1 MTRKEAGKHDPSDEM
16 NIRSP
21 EERYGG
27 EGHAGT
33 DPFARPRPGRDRT
46 GEGDSHVEMPNATV
60 DDLVQEPASA
70 PERARD
76 DSGTPGGP
84 ADPKIEQSRANQ
96 DNT

>member
-1 MTRKEAGKHDPSDEM
+1 MTRNTGEKDDSSDDI

-27 EGHAGT
+27 EGHAGS
-33 DPFARPRPGRDRT
+33 DPYARPNPGRDRT
-46 GEGDSHVEMPNATV
+46 GKGDSPDEVPNATL

-70 PERARD
+70 PERAKD

-84 ADPKIEQSRANQ
+84 ADPKTR
-96 DNT
+96 

>member
-1 MTRKEAGKHDPSDEM
+1 MARNTGENDDPSEEM

-27 EGHAGT
+27 EGHAGS
-33 DPFARPRPGRDRT
+33 DPFARPKQGQDRT
-46 GEGDSHVEMPNATV
+46 GTNDSPDEVPNATV

-70 PERARD
+70 PERAED

-84 ADPKIEQSRANQ
+84 ADPKTR
-96 DNT
+96 

>member
-1 MTRKEAGKHDPSDEM
+1 MARRTDPKDDPSKEM

-33 DPFARPRPGRDRT
+33 DPFVRPPVRDRT
-46 GEGDSHVEMPNATV
+46 GAGNSPDEVPDASV

-70 PERARD
+70 PERAKD
-76 DSGTPGGP
+76 DSWTPGGP
-84 ADPKIEQSRANQ
+84 ADPRVSKSGTQHK
-96 DNT
+96 TP

>member
-1 MTRKEAGKHDPSDEM
+1 MVRTAAGKRESSDET

-46 GEGDSHVEMPNATV
+46 GEGDSHVEVPNATV
-60 DDLVQEPASA
+60 DDLVQKPASA
-70 PERARD
+70 PERATD

-84 ADPKIEQSRANQ
+84 ADPKIEQSRATD
-96 DNT
+96 DNA

>member
-1 MTRKEAGKHDPSDEM
+1 MVRKSSENEDPSESM

-21 EERYGG
+21 AERYGG

-33 DPFARPRPGRDRT
+33 DPFAQPTRGQDRT
-46 GEGDSHVEMPNATV
+46 GKSNSPIEVPDASV

-76 DSGTPGGP
+76 DSGHPAGP
-84 ADPKIEQSRANQ
+84 ADPSLKK
-96 DNT
+96 

>member
-1 MTRKEAGKHDPSDEM
+1 VAHTTGEKDDPSEEM

-27 EGHAGT
+27 EGHAGS
-33 DPFARPRPGRDRT
+33 DPFARPKRGQDRS
-46 GEGDSHVEMPNATV
+46 GKNDSPDEVPNATV

-70 PERARD
+70 PERAED

-84 ADPKIEQSRANQ
+84 ADPKSR
-96 DNT
+96 